1 MSSCRHQCLQ
11 IKFKLNGIFSGYI
24 GKLTTKLRI
33 KTALRTDE
41 RVRFMDEVISG
52 VRVIKMYAWERLF
65 AKVIFA
71 SRQLEL
77 KVILSNAYIRA
88 AYLGFLMFTSR
99 AVLFCTMLAMISLY
113 GQESLTVAKL
123 FKATA
128 FVNVITYAMSQH
140 FVRGVGEISETIAA
154 FRRLQN
160 FLDYEEKGNHIE
172 SSEGEKKLESP
183 QMVVSVKGLTANW
196 VKFTK
201 EIEKG
206 ERTEDEQPM
215 LANGIKL
222 KEYNHWRPP
231 TLHDINLEIPKG
243 KLIGIVGPVGA
254 GKSSLLQALLRE
266 LPLESGSISVNGTIS
281 YACQES
287 WIFAGSVRQ
296 NILFGQ
302 EMDRARYN
310 AVLKSCDLNKDLQS
324 FDNGDLTMI
333 GERGA
338 SLSGGQKARIK

>member
-1 MSSCRHQCLQ
+1 
-11 IKFKLNGIFSGYI
+11 
-24 GKLTTKLRI
+24 
-33 KTALRTDE
+33 
-41 RVRFMDEVISG
+41 MDEIISG

-65 AKVIFA
+65 AKVIA
-71 SRQLEL
+71 VSRHLEL
-77 KVILSNAYIRA
+77 KVILWNAYIRA

-99 AVLFCTMLAMISLY
+99 AALFCTMVAMISLY

-123 FKATA
+123 FKAAA
-128 FVNVITYAMSQH
+128 FINVITYAMSQH

-160 FLDYEEKGNHIE
+160 FLDYEEKFQVE
-172 SSEGEKKLESP
+172 SSQVEVSDGEKLES
-183 QMVVSVKGLTANW
+183 QQVVVSVKGLTANW
-196 VKFTK
+196 VKLTRA
-201 EIEKG
+201 IEKE
-206 ERTEDEQPM
+206 ERTVDEQPM

-222 KEYNHWRPP
+222 KENNNWRPP
-231 TLHDINLEIPKG
+231 TLQNINLEIPKG
-243 KLIGIVGPVGA
+243 KLIGIIGPVGA

-266 LPLESGSISVNGTIS
+266 LPLESGSIRVNGTIS
-281 YACQES
+281 YACQEP

-324 FDNGDLTMI
+324 FKNSDLTMI